1 MSQGTNQIFAFLCGG
16 QAVLGLFP
24 IIGLLTATQL
34 GAVSESAC
42 LPQRC
47 RGQRPFV
54 SAGHVKE
61 PDLEACTNSPDRL
74 LHTGNLMEG
83 HVIDHGNVP
92 TLERWGQAL
101 LYIG

>member
-1 MSQGTNQIFAFLCGG
+1 MSQGSNQIFASLCEG
-16 QAVLGLFP
+16 QAVLRLFP
-24 IIGLLTATQL
+24 IIGLLTAIQL

-61 PDLEACTNSPDRL
+61 PDLLCMRPVEHVDRL
-74 LHTGNLMEG
+74 GGGL
-83 HVIDHGNVP
+83 
-92 TLERWGQAL
+92 Q
-101 LYIG
+101 